1 LLRTRVKVCGTT
13 NADDAML
20 AAELGVDALGFIF
33 FPKSPR
39 NIAFTDAA
47 AIIRNLPILID
58 RVGVFVNPTL
68 DMVREGVSTGLSVLQ
83 LHGTEPPELCRELKT
98 IYPGCR
104 IIKAFRVGD
113 QTQAVEFTPYASVVD
128 AYLLDTYV
136 KGSEG
141 GTGLVFDWSIIKKLD
156 LQLPFLLAGG
166 LNVDNISEAVCNVN
180 PYAVDVNS
188 GIESAPGKKDHNAL
202 RQLMHKIA
210 QAAVSGHGVQP

>member
-1 LLRTRVKVCGTT
+1 LRTRVKVCGTT

-39 NIAFTDAA
+39 NIAFGDAA
-47 AIIRNLPILID
+47 AIIRNLPIFID

-68 DMVREGVSTGLSVLQ
+68 EMIRDGVSTGLSVLQ
-83 LHGTEPPELCRELKT
+83 LHGTEPPELCRELKR
-98 IYPGCR
+98 INPGCR
-104 IIKAFRVGD
+104 IIKAFRVGA
-113 QTQAVEFTPYASVVD
+113 QTQAAEFTPYASVVD

-166 LNVDNISEAVCNVN
+166 LNVDNINEAVCTVK

-188 GIESAPGKKDHNAL
+188 GIESSPGKKNHNAL

-210 QAAVSGHGVQP
+210 QVAV